1 MCRMVKGVA
10 ASEPPLTRHFTI
22 AFGGGPPPRAG
33 EDLGVEFGDLRPLPD
48 RFEQQRPVA
57 MRRLPLEA

>member
-1 MCRMVKGVA
+1 MCSMVT
-10 ASEPPLTRHFTI
+10 ASEPPLTRHSTI

-33 EDLGVEFGDLRPLPD
+33 EDLGVEFDDLRPLPD